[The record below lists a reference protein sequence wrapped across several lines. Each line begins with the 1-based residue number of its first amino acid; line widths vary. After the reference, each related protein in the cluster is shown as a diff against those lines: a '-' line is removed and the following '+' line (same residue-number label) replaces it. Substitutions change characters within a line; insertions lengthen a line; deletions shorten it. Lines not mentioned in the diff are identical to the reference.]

1 VPARASRDSAAM
13 LCEPT
18 EMGRRKVYSV
28 ALELTAYCNQ
38 KCAYCYN
45 EWREDG
51 GASVSAGE
59 GQKLFAR
66 VERLLEAFEIDHV
79 TLTGGEPFA
88 HKDVFRLLD
97 RLKLANLPIQIISN
111 GGLIDDE
118 LATRLKNYR
127 ISYVQC
133 TLNAPNAELHAEHV
147 GGDGHFEKT
156 LEGVRALRRAGVG
169 VVGCIVVTKKNAHL
183 VGQILKLWKDLGVRQ
198 IALSRFSP
206 AGYATK
212 AIAELLPTRDECVTA
227 FEQALPFA
235 KDGMSISCTMPIPPC
250 AIETELYKP
259 IRFGTCAVGTTMQEF
274 ALGPDGKLRNCTLHR
289 TAIGGVPDILDP
301 SVDLRA
307 LLDAAEVA
315 DYKKTRPD
323 FCAGCLH
330 EHTCG
335 GGCGAAA
342 EWVLGS
348 RKDPD
353 PFLWQHVDDNFATRL
368 VTGSASDRL
377 SGAAA
382 SVSERSPKRRLDV
395 LA

>member
-1 VPARASRDSAAM
+1 M

-18 EMGRRKVYSV
+18 TMQRRKVYSV

-66 VERLLEAFEIDHV
+66 VEKLLEAFEIDHV

-88 HKDVFRLLD
+88 HKEIFRLLD
-97 RLKLANLPIQIISN
+97 RLRDAAVPIQIISN
-111 GGLIDDE
+111 GGLVDDV
-118 LATRLKNYR
+118 LAKRLQPYKIR
-127 ISYVQC
+127 YVQC
-133 TLNAPNAELHAEHV
+133 TLNAPNPELHAEHV

-156 LEGVRALRRAGVG
+156 IEGVKALRRHGVP
-169 VVGCIVVTKKNAHL
+169 VVGCIVLTKKNAHL
-183 VGQILKLWKDLGVRQ
+183 VGEILQIWKDLGVRQ

-206 AGYATK
+206 AGFATK
-212 AIAELLPTRDECVTA
+212 AIAELLPTRDEIVTA

-235 KDGMSISCTMPIPPC
+235 KGGMSISCTMPIPPC
-250 AIETELYKP
+250 AVETELFAP
-259 IRFGTCAVGTTMQEF
+259 IRFGTCPIGTSMQEL
-274 ALGPDGKLRNCTLHR
+274 ALGPDGKLKNCTLHR

-301 SVDLRA
+301 NVDLRA
-307 LLDAAEVA
+307 LLDAPEITQ
-315 DYKKTRPD
+315 YRKQRPD

-330 EHTCG
+330 ENTCA

-348 RKDPD
+348 RKEPD
-353 PFLWQHVDDNFATRL
+353 PFLWQHVDEEFGATL
-368 VTGSASDRL
+368 QKTAASASERL
-377 SGAAA
+377 
-382 SVSERSPKRRLDV
+382 PKRRLDV

>member
-1 VPARASRDSAAM
+1 M

-18 EMGRRKVYSV
+18 TMERRKLYSV

-66 VERLLEAFEIDHV
+66 VEKLLEAFEIDHV

-88 HKDVFRLLD
+88 HKEVFRLLD
-97 RLKLANLPIQIISN
+97 RLRDASIPIQIISN
-111 GGLIDDE
+111 GGLIDD
-118 LATRLKNYR
+118 AMAKRLQPYKLR
-127 ISYVQC
+127 YVQC
-133 TLNAPNAELHAEHV
+133 TLNAPTAELHAEHV

-156 LEGVRALRRAGVG
+156 IEGVKAMRRHGVP
-169 VVGCIVVTKKNAHL
+169 VVGCVVVTKKNAHL
-183 VGQILKLWKDLGVRQ
+183 VGQILQIWKDLGVKQ

-206 AGYATK
+206 AGYATN
-212 AIAELLPTRDECVTA
+212 AIAELLPTRDEVVTA

-235 KDGMSISCTMPIPPC
+235 KEGMSISCTMPIPPC
-250 AIETELYKP
+250 AVETEVYAP
-259 IRFGTCAVGTTMQEF
+259 IRFGTCAVGTSMQEL
-274 ALGPDGKLRNCTLHR
+274 ALGPDGKLKNCTLHR

-307 LLDAAEVA
+307 LLDAPEITE
-315 DYKKTRPD
+315 YRKQRPE

-330 EHTCG
+330 EKTCG

-348 RKDPD
+348 RNVPD
-353 PFLWQHVDDNFATRL
+353 PFLWQHVDDEFGARL
-368 VTGSASDRL
+368 E
-377 SGAAA
+377 
-382 SVSERSPKRRLDV
+382 SERTARVRRRLDV
-395 LA
+395 VA